1 MPPELRKRKVSTVET
16 PTAATVKK
24 SKQIKTLKDITEPKI
39 VPKVTKTKP
48 KSLAEAPIKK
58 AAGANLKSTNSK
70 IKVGETLSLDGFG
83 GEFETNEGVTTTLQ
97 ELVDESTAGVVLF
110 TYPKASTPGCTTQ
123 ACLFRDQYKPLTA
136 SGFSIYGLSK
146 DSPKSNTNFK
156 TKQKLPYPLL
166 CDPNA
171 SLITA
176 IGLRKPPSGTTR
188 GVFIIDKTGK
198 VLAAEPGGPAA
209 TVEVAKRIIE
219 QGTSERL
226 SSSDEEGE
234 SE

>member
-24 SKQIKTLKDITEPKI
+24 SKQIKTLRGITESKI

-48 KSLAEAPIKK
+48 KSPSEAPIKK
-58 AAGANLKSTNSK
+58 AAGANLKSANSK
-70 IKVGETLSLDGFG
+70 VKVGETLSLDGFG
-83 GEFETNEGVTTTLQ
+83 GEIETNEGVTTTLQ

-123 ACLFRDQYKPLTA
+123 ACLFRDQYKSLTA

-146 DSPKSNTNFK
+146 DSPKSNSNFK

-188 GVFIIDKTGK
+188 GVFVIDKTGK
-198 VLAAEPGGPAA
+198 VLATEPGGPAA

-226 SSSDEEGE
+226 SASDEEDE